1 MKVIYEGTEVKLE
14 ISNCKITDNMGGKAD
29 SLTISFADI
38 KNECRQWEFKKN
50 HVIEVIEDKFSTGKM
65 YVNEFECRKG
75 KYTVRAVSM
84 KKKAKTIKNRIWE
97 KVNFLDIAN
106 DIAKEEDL
114 QLETYGVN
122 DFQYERV
129 EQIEKNNMDFLNYRC
144 ILEGYNLKISN
155 RKILIVSEKFLTE
168 QSPVQILNNSNF
180 IGDYNFKS
188 ISNHIYGGCEVSSFF
203 KNNLKGSY
211 MKNNDEEILRVKNI
225 SCGSLGESNRFA
237 KNILQNTNKYET
249 TGSFYIENNFDIAAG
264 TSINIEELGTFN
276 GKYIIESIIY
286 DLLNGK
292 SKLFVRKV
300 E

>member
-1 MKVIYEGTEVKLE
+1 MKVIYEGTEIKLE
-14 ISNCKITDNMGGKAD
+14 ISNCKIKDNMGGKAD

-50 HVIEVIEDKFSTGKM
+50 HIIEIIEGKFSTGKM
-65 YVNEFECRKG
+65 YVNEFECGKG
-75 KYTVRAVSM
+75 KYTVRAVSIQ
-84 KKKAKTIKNRIWE
+84 KKAKTIKNRIWE

-114 QLETYGVN
+114 QLESYGVN

-129 EQIEKNNMDFLNYRC
+129 EQIDKNNMEFLNYRC

-155 RKILIVSEKFLTE
+155 RKILIVSEKFLID
-168 QSPVQILNNSNF
+168 QSPVLRLNTSNF
-180 IGDYNFKS
+180 IGDYNFKA
-188 ISNHIYGGCEVSSFF
+188 ISNQIYGGCEVSSFF

-211 MKNNDEEILRVKNI
+211 IENNNEEILRVKNI
-225 SCGSLGESNRFA
+225 SGGSLGEANRFA
-237 KNILQNTNKYET
+237 ENILKNANKYEI
-249 TGSFYIENNFDIAAG
+249 TGSFYMENNFDIAAG
-264 TSINIEELGTFN
+264 NSIKIDGLGTFN

-292 SKLFVRKV
+292 SKLFIRKV